1 MVLKRVCK
9 ATVVTFIVAT
19 TYILAF
25 NKPADSSSQIRVIYE
40 HVDASTLD
48 QAHCLATNLYFEAGH
63 QARREQEAIAH
74 VVLNRVEDKSFPNTI
89 CGVVYQAETYESGFP
104 IRHRCQFSW
113 YCDGLKEIITDE
125 DAWQKAYNTAFMIT
139 QIKRPELTQGSLYYH
154 SIRASP
160 EWRKEKE
167 YVITVGRHIFYR
179 E

>member
-1 MVLKRVCK
+1 MITLL
-9 ATVVTFIVAT
+9 TFMA
-19 TYILAF
+19 LEL
-25 NKPADSSSQIRVIYE
+25 N
-40 HVDASTLD
+40 
-48 QAHCLATNLYFEAGH
+48 CLATNIYFEGRGETLAG
-63 QARREQEAIAH
+63 QIAIAE
-74 VVLNRVEDKSFPNTI
+74 VTLNRVESKRFPDTI

-154 SIRASP
+154 SIRVSP

-167 YVITVGRHIFYR
+167 YVITVGEHIFYR